1 MILSRSGV
9 MEIIIHSLKFFF
21 LMNEP
26 KCPVPREQQP
36 TNEFIEL
43 SKSIIFSWPKTK
55 KSLILA
61 LLKFW
66 LGSFVLFLVISSGS
80 IYFKTSTLKYILLSL
95 FTSLSIP
102 LLISIRLYL
111 GWNHVFKRLTSERV
125 EYEESGWYDG
135 QVWIKPVV
143 LKEKESLIAS
153 IEVKPILKNLTQIL
167 SLISVLVLSG
177 ILLIQYN
184 NF

>member
-1 MILSRSGV
+1 
-9 MEIIIHSLKFFF
+9 
-21 LMNEP
+21 MNES

-43 SKSIIFSWPKTK
+43 SKSKIFSLPKTK
-55 KSLILA
+55 KSLILI
-61 LLKFW
+61 LIKFW
-66 LGSFVLFLVISSGS
+66 IGTFVLFIVISSGS
-80 IYFKTSTLKYILLSL
+80 VYFKTSTLRYILLS
-95 FTSLSIP
+95 FFSSLSIP

-111 GWNHVFKRLTSERV
+111 GWNHIFKRLISEKV

-135 QVWIKPVV
+135 QVWEKPLV

-153 IEVKPILKNLTQIL
+153 IEVKPILKNLIQIF
-167 SLISVLVLSG
+167 SIISVLALSG
-177 ILLIQYN
+177 ILIFQYN

>member
-1 MILSRSGV
+1 MKES
-9 MEIIIHSLKFFF
+9 
-21 LMNEP
+21 

-43 SKSIIFSWPKTK
+43 SKSFIFSWPKTK
-55 KSLILA
+55 KKLISV

-66 LGSFVLFLVISSGS
+66 IGSFVLFLIISSGS
-80 IYFKTSTLKYILLSL
+80 VYFKTSLLKYVLLS
-95 FTSLSIP
+95 FFSSLSIP
-102 LLISIRLYL
+102 LLVSIKLYL
-111 GWNHVFKRLTSERV
+111 GWNHVFRRLTSERV

-135 QVWIKPVV
+135 QVWIKPLV

-153 IEVKPILKNLTQIL
+153 IEVKPILKNLIQVSSI
-167 SLISVLVLSG
+167 ISALALSG
-177 ILLIQYN
+177 ILIFQYN

>member
-1 MILSRSGV
+1 
-9 MEIIIHSLKFFF
+9 
-21 LMNEP
+21 MNES

-55 KSLILA
+55 KSLILI
-61 LLKFW
+61 LMKFW
-66 LGSFVLFLVISSGS
+66 VGTFVLFIVISSGS
-80 IYFKTSTLKYILLSL
+80 IYFKTSLLKYILLS
-95 FTSLSIP
+95 FFSSLSIP
-102 LLISIRLYL
+102 FLITIRLYL

-135 QVWIKPVV
+135 QVWIKPLV
-143 LKEKESLIAS
+143 LKEKESLIAT
-153 IEVKPILKNLTQIL
+153 IEVKPILKNLIQII
-167 SLISVLVLSG
+167 SIISVIALSG
-177 ILLIQYN
+177 ILLFQYN

>member
-1 MILSRSGV
+1 
-9 MEIIIHSLKFFF
+9 
-21 LMNEP
+21 MNDS

-55 KSLILA
+55 KSLILV
-61 LLKFW
+61 LTKFW
-66 LGSFVLFLVISSGS
+66 LGSFVLFIFIASGS
-80 IYFKTSTLKYILLSL
+80 IYFKTSILKYILLS
-95 FTSLSIP
+95 FFSSLSIP

-111 GWNHVFKRLTSERV
+111 GWNHVFKRLNSERV

-135 QVWIKPVV
+135 QVWIKPLV
-143 LKEKESLIAS
+143 LKEKESIIAT
-153 IEVKPILKNLTQIL
+153 IEVKPILNNLIQIFSIIL
-167 SLISVLVLSG
+167 VLVLSG
-177 ILLIQYN
+177 ILLFQYN

>member
-1 MILSRSGV
+1 
-9 MEIIIHSLKFFF
+9 
-21 LMNEP
+21 MNES

-43 SKSIIFSWPKTK
+43 SKSKIFSWPKTK
-55 KSLILA
+55 KSLILV
-61 LLKFW
+61 LIKFW
-66 LGSFVLFLVISSGS
+66 VVAFFIFLVISSGS
-80 IYFKTSTLKYILLSL
+80 VYFKTSIFKYVLLS
-95 FTSLSIP
+95 FFGSLSIP

-111 GWNHVFKRLTSERV
+111 GWNHIFKRLNSERV

-135 QVWIKPVV
+135 QVWIKPLV

-153 IEVKPILKNLTQIL
+153 IEVKPILKNIIQIF
-167 SLISVLVLSG
+167 SIISVLALSG
-177 ILLIQYN
+177 ILIFQYN

>member
-1 MILSRSGV
+1 MK
-9 MEIIIHSLKFFF
+9 EF
-21 LMNEP
+21 
-26 KCPVPREQQP
+26 KCPVPKDQQP
-36 TNEFIEL
+36 TNEYIEL
-43 SKSIIFSWPKTK
+43 SKSVIFSWPKTK

-61 LLKFW
+61 LIKFW
-66 LGSFVLFLVISSGS
+66 VGAFVLFLVISSGS
-80 IYFKTSTLKYILLSL
+80 IYFKTSTLKYILLS
-95 FTSLSIP
+95 FFSSLSIP

-135 QVWIKPVV
+135 QVWIKPLV

-153 IEVKPILKNLTQIL
+153 IEVKPILKNLIQIF
-167 SLISVLVLSG
+167 SIISVLALSG
-177 ILLIQYN
+177 ILLFQYN

>member
-1 MILSRSGV
+1 MTLNHFGV
-9 MEIIIHSLKFFF
+9 MEITYHFHNYHFMKES
-21 LMNEP
+21 

-43 SKSIIFSWPKTK
+43 SRSITFAWPKTK
-55 KSLILA
+55 KSLIFA

-66 LGSFVLFLVISSGS
+66 AGAFIVFLLISSGS
-80 IYFKTSTLKYILLSL
+80 IYFKTSLLKYVLLSL
-95 FTSLSIP
+95 FSSLSIP
-102 LLISIRLYL
+102 LLISIRLYI

-135 QVWIKPVV
+135 QVWIKPLV

-153 IEVKPILKNLTQIL
+153 IEVKPILKNLIQIF
-167 SLISVLVLSG
+167 SIISVLALFG
-177 ILLIQYN
+177 ILLFQYN

>member
-1 MILSRSGV
+1 
-9 MEIIIHSLKFFF
+9 
-21 LMNEP
+21 MNEP
-26 KCPVPREQQP
+26 KCPVPKEQQP

-55 KSLILA
+55 LSLVLVLI
-61 LLKFW
+61 KFW
-66 LGSFVLFLVISSGS
+66 LGAFVLFLVISSGS
-80 IYFKTSTLKYILLSL
+80 VYFKTSLLKYILLS
-95 FTSLSIP
+95 FFSSLSIP

-111 GWNHVFKRLTSERV
+111 GWNHVFKRLSSERV

-135 QVWIKPVV
+135 QVWIKPLV

-153 IEVKPILKNLTQIL
+153 IEVKPILKNLIQIFSIL
-167 SLISVLVLSG
+167 LIIALSG
-177 ILLIQYN
+177 ILLFQIN

>member
-1 MILSRSGV
+1 MISNHFGV
-9 MEIIIHSLKFFF
+9 MEIILYFHNFF
-21 LMNEP
+21 MNQS

-43 SKSIIFSWPKTK
+43 SKSKIFSWPKTK
-55 KSLILA
+55 KSLILI
-61 LLKFW
+61 LIKFW
-66 LGSFVLFLVISSGS
+66 LVAFVLFLVISSGS
-80 IYFKTSTLKYILLSL
+80 VYFKTSLLKYILLS
-95 FTSLSIP
+95 FFGSLSIP

-111 GWNHVFKRLTSERV
+111 GWNHIFNRLISEKV

-135 QVWIKPVV
+135 QVWEKPIV

-153 IEVKPILKNLTQIL
+153 IEVKPILKNLIQIF
-167 SLISVLVLSG
+167 SIISVIALSG
-177 ILLIQYN
+177 ILVFQYN